1 MIKLFP
7 TARFAHD
14 GNQKEL
20 FAYSVFRAFQASM
33 VSWVVVGPGHGWFG
47 ETRHD
52 VIGPWICI
60 AYLLYSLVMIGVAR
74 SHTKVATQVAIG
86 TLIDVVFANA
96 AIRIL
101 PDASPVI
108 AIMLL
113 LNVAASSLLISMTFG
128 LATALLAGATFI
140 LQGVVNQAVGSDYA
154 VRPIAESIVFAAAF
168 IVTALFAN
176 SLGRRVVKSEEVAK
190 VFSEEARDLAA
201 INEVIIR
208 RMPTG
213 VIIVDGEGYIQL
225 ANEAAIAL
233 LGDAGEG
240 LRSIALSAPS
250 LADRLELWRKYPTV
264 KFQESEN
271 FGPIRMG
278 PDQLEIVP
286 KFLRLH
292 ADGEEDV
299 IIFLDDTTIASRRA
313 EGITLSAL
321 GRFSASLA
329 HEIRNPLS
337 AISYSTQLLEES
349 RDLSVMDRKML
360 EIVRQQVTRVNGII
374 ESVLGLA
381 RRERALPE
389 PIQLGTIAREF
400 ADEYVRSY
408 PLDADILKVDSP
420 DNPQAMADPK
430 HVHQILQVLVS
441 NARYYGRK
449 PGEPARMTIRAFM
462 AGNTPMI
469 SVIDQGPGISEMDQ
483 VQLFRPF
490 HTTSPH
496 GTGLGLHIARELAR
510 SNGGDLRYKRTGVG
524 SVFELSLPDSL
535 ALRKT

>member
-1 MIKLFP
+1 MLKLFP
-7 TARFAHD
+7 TSRFAQD
-14 GNQKEL
+14 GSRQEL
-20 FAYSVFRAFQASM
+20 LAYSVFRAFQAGM

-52 VIGPWICI
+52 LIGPWICI
-60 AYLLYSLVMIGVAR
+60 AYLFFSLVMLGVAR
-74 SHTKVATQVAIG
+74 SHVRLVTQVAIG
-86 TLIDVVFANA
+86 TVMDIVFANA

-101 PDASPVI
+101 PDATPVI

-128 LATALLAGATFI
+128 LATAFLAGATFI
-140 LQGVVNQAVGSDYA
+140 LQGVVNQVLGTEHAA
-154 VRPIAESIVFAAAF
+154 RPIAESIVFAAAF
-168 IVTALFAN
+168 IATALFAN
-176 SLGRRVVKSEEVAK
+176 SLGRRVVKSEEDAK

-213 VIIVDGEGYIQL
+213 VIIVDGQGYMQL

-233 LGDAGEG
+233 LGVAGEG
-240 LRSIALSAPS
+240 LRAIATSAPALS
-250 LADRLELWRKYPTV
+250 DRLELWRQYPTV
-264 KFQESEN
+264 KFQESDK

-292 ADGEEDV
+292 ADSDDDV
-299 IIFLDDTTIASRRA
+299 IIFLDDTSVASRRA

-389 PIQLGTIAREF
+389 PVKLGDLAREF
-400 ADEYVRSY
+400 TEEYVRSY
-408 PLDADILKVDSP
+408 PLDSDTLKVDAP
-420 DNPQAMADPK
+420 DNPQAMVDPK

-449 PGEPARMTIRAFM
+449 PGEPARMTIRAYM
-462 AGNTPMI
+462 AGQTPILAVM
-469 SVIDQGPGISEMDQ
+469 DHGPGISEKDQ

-535 ALRKT
+535 AMRKA

>member
-7 TARFAHD
+7 SSRFALD
-14 GNQKEL
+14 ANRQEL
-20 FAYSVFRAFQASM
+20 FAYSVFRAFQAGM
-33 VSWVVVGPGHGWFG
+33 VSWVVVGPGQGWFG

-52 VIGPWICI
+52 FIGPWICI
-60 AYLLYSLVMIGVAR
+60 AYLLFSLVMLGVTR
-74 SHTKVATQVAIG
+74 SNVKVVTQVAIG
-86 TLIDVVFANA
+86 TVIDIFFANA

-101 PDASPVI
+101 PDASPII

-113 LNVAASSLLISMTFG
+113 LNVAASSLLVSMTFG
-128 LATALLAGATFI
+128 LATAALAGATFI
-140 LQGVVNQAVGSDYA
+140 LQGVINQAIGSEYA
-154 VRPIAESIVFAAAF
+154 VRPIAESFVFAAAF
-168 IVTALFAN
+168 IATALFAN
-176 SLGRRVVKSEEVAK
+176 SLARRVVKSEEVAK

-213 VIIVDGEGYIQL
+213 VIIVDGDGYIQL

-233 LGDAGEG
+233 LGQAGEG
-240 LRSIALSAPS
+240 LRALALSAPNLS
-250 LADRLELWRKYPTV
+250 DRLELWRQYPTV
-264 KFQESEN
+264 KFQESDN
-271 FGPIRMG
+271 YGPIRMG

-292 ADGEEDV
+292 ADSEDDV
-299 IIFLDDTTIASRRA
+299 VIFLDDTTIASRRA

-389 PIQLGTIAREF
+389 PVQLGDIAKEF
-400 ADEYVRSY
+400 AEEYVRSY
-408 PLDADILKVDSP
+408 PLDADVLKVDATV
-420 DNPQAMADPK
+420 NPMAMADPR
-430 HVHQILQVLVS
+430 HIHQILQVLIS

-449 PGEPARMTIRAFM
+449 PGEPAKMTIRAFM
-462 AGNTPMI
+462 AGNTPML
-469 SVIDQGPGISEMDQ
+469 SVIDQGPGISDKDQ